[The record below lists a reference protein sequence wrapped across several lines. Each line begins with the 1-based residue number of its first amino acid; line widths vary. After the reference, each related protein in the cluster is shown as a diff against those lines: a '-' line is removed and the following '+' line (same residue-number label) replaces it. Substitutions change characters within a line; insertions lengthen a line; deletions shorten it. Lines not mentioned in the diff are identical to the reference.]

1 MRGAQAGRAAP
12 PRTAEACARACG
24 AATAACVSAAAQAPP
39 AAAAALLLVAAAQG
53 LPAAGLGP
61 ASPRSRL
68 GAGPDAGSC
77 HVASAAAAVAA
88 LRPGVVVGADAVTLL
103 RAALALA
110 LDAPAPAAAAAA
122 AAAAA
127 SLLNKWEA
135 GAQSAR
141 TTDT

>member
-1 MRGAQAGRAAP
+1 
-12 PRTAEACARACG
+12 
-24 AATAACVSAAAQAPP
+24 
-39 AAAAALLLVAAAQG
+39 
-53 LPAAGLGP
+53 
-61 ASPRSRL
+61 
-68 GAGPDAGSC
+68 
-77 HVASAAAAVAA
+77 VAA
-88 LRPGVVVGADAVTLL
+88 LRPGVVVGADAATLL

-141 TTDT
+141 T